1 MVDKNTAA
9 GDDEEQPYQIPILVN
24 GKPYLENVSTIR
36 FTKDASF
43 AAVVFA
49 LKDGTSEVMLYR
61 LYDKSGRNLVP
72 DKQARK
78 PVRTFKVE
86 QSKKMGN
93 VIDLFLFKQ
102 QTTAEDYQVNMYLLL
117 ERGIIYY
124 PAVEKRADP

>member
-1 MVDKNTAA
+1 VEKNLPA
-9 GDDEEQPYQIPILVN
+9 GNDDNLPSQIPILVN
-24 GKPYLENVSTIR
+24 GKPYLENVAAVR

-78 PVRTFKVE
+78 PVRTFKV
-86 QSKKMGN
+86 
-93 VIDLFLFKQ
+93 D
-102 QTTAEDYQVNMYLLL
+102 
-117 ERGIIYY
+117 
-124 PAVEKRADP
+124 

>member
-1 MVDKNTAA
+1 
-9 GDDEEQPYQIPILVN
+9 VN

-49 LKDGTSEVMLYR
+49 LKDGTSEVMIYR
-61 LYDKSGRNLVP
+61 LYDKSGRNLIP

-86 QSKKMGN
+86 
-93 VIDLFLFKQ
+93 
-102 QTTAEDYQVNMYLLL
+102 
-117 ERGIIYY
+117 
-124 PAVEKRADP
+124 